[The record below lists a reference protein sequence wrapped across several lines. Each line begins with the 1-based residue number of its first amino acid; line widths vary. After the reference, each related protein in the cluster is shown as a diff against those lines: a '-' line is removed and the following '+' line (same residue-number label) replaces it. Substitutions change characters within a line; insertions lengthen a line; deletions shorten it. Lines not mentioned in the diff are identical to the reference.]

1 MLPKFRKGRGESLPN
16 LVDEFFGRDLL
27 SDFFEDVQRG
37 VSVPAVNISEGK
49 NEFKIEVAAPG
60 LTKDDFDVSVDDNM
74 LTISSEKEQED
85 EKKEENYMRREFSYS
100 SFRRTFSLPEGV
112 DADKIEASHKNGVL
126 TIKLPKKEEAK
137 AKEAKKIDIK

>member
-85 EKKEENYMRREFSYS
+85 EKKEENFVRREFNYS
-100 SFRRTFSLPEGV
+100 KFQRSFTLPESA
-112 DADKIEASHKNGVL
+112 DAEN
-126 TIKLPKKEEAK
+126 IKAKHNEGILYVHIPKREEAK
-137 AKEAKKIDIK
+137 QKPPKQIDIS

>member
-112 DADKIEASHKNGVL
+112 DAEKIEASHKNGVL